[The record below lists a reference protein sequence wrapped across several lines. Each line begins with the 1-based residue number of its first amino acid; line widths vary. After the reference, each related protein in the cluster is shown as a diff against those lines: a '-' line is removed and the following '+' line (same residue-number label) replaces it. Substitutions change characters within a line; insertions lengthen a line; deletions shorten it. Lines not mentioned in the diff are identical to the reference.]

1 MKRANETRERRN
13 ARSKGRHGLSL
24 LEIVIAVFILAMV
37 AFPFVR
43 GVSSSAKHIE
53 NTEKAQMARKIH
65 QSVKEE
71 LMSVPFREFVE
82 YADKIGAEPA
92 EGYPLDSF
100 FYPNSL
106 TEVEKYQ
113 QKYRDFRLDGIFR
126 FIARQGRDPKERAM
140 ILVTLDVTWDQPGKG
155 KERSSTGLTL
165 INQDF

>member
-1 MKRANETRERRN
+1 MKRANEMTERR
-13 ARSKGRHGLSL
+13 GLSL
-24 LEIVIAVFILAMV
+24 LEIVIAIFILAMV

-53 NTEKAQMARKIH
+53 NTEKMQMARKIH

-82 YADKIGAEPA
+82 YADTLGAEPA
-92 EGYPLDSF
+92 DGYPLDSS

-106 TEVEKYQ
+106 TEVEKFQ
-113 QKYRDFRLDGIFR
+113 QKYRDFSLDGVFK

-140 ILVTLDVTWDQPGKG
+140 ILVTLDVTWNQPGKG

>member
-1 MKRANETRERRN
+1 MGWR
-13 ARSKGRHGLSL
+13 GVSL
-24 LEIVIAVFILAMV
+24 LEIVIAIFILAMV

-53 NTEKAQMARKIH
+53 NTEKMQMARKIH

-82 YADKIGAEPA
+82 YADKLGAEPA

-100 FYPNSL
+100 FYPNSHE
-106 TEVEKYQ
+106 EVEKYQ
-113 QKYRDFRLDGIFR
+113 QKYRDFALAGTFK
-126 FIARQGRDPKERAM
+126 FIQRQGRDPNERAM

-155 KERSSTGLTL
+155 KEKSSTGLTL